1 MMIIFRLYL
10 SATTPAHSEINICGV
25 SAAIVDIV
33 IQLPEEVLSVIYQM
47 MLKPT
52 TEEPNM
58 ERFWLMRKRN
68 ISFFHLLL
76 LAVISLFFKSIS
88 LAPRNPYASGNDA
101 GRLAG
106 KRSAFSVMRRPS
118 RIRHISQDLS
128 VFDGLRL

>member
-1 MMIIFRLYL
+1 MVASAVNPSESMMIIFRLYL

-58 ERFWLMRKRN
+58 ERFWLMKMCIRDR
-68 ISFFHLLL
+68 
-76 LAVISLFFKSIS
+76 
-88 LAPRNPYASGNDA
+88 RYAS
-101 GRLAG
+101 
-106 KRSAFSVMRRPS
+106 FPS
-118 RIRHISQDLS
+118 RKKNTKKSKPKWLW
-128 VFDGLRL
+128 VPMCP